1 MCAELGGELMRR
13 RLMRIM
19 KEEES
24 ELIKYGYFNI
34 ENQRYPGAENQQ
46 IMVEDFLVEIDTGL
60 PSVPDK
66 IICTYID
73 DMQTTT
79 EGVSIFISTR
89 NIKNAYTDEVTKVNV
104 VVDDI
109 SFDDPRAKYVRYD
122 EGTQKLYLSVR
133 QWAMIKCGKW
143 MWIAIYR
150 E

>member
-1 MCAELGGELMRR
+1 MCTKLGGDLMRR

-34 ENQRYPGAENQQ
+34 ENPKYPGDENWQ
-46 IMVEDFLVEIDTGL
+46 ISVEDFLVEIDTGL

-73 DMQTTT
+73 DMQTATK
-79 EGVSIFISTR
+79 GVSIFISTR
-89 NIKNAYTDEVTKVNV
+89 NIKNAYADESAAINV
-104 VVDDI
+104 SVDDI
-109 SFDDPRAKYVRYD
+109 SFDNPSAKYVRYD
-122 EGTQKLYLSVR
+122 KETQKLYLSVR
-133 QWAMIKCGKW
+133 QWAMLKCGKW